1 MKLVDGLLTLGATM
15 RLTRLVVADDLGAW
29 WIKAPL
35 YDLVFDRIPEHD
47 SRSRTVAINYLRG
60 LDCKWCVGYWIA
72 VGTLASEHLTRES
85 RLRPAWRFVTG
96 TLALNYLAATL
107 SIVEDAGMIAAD
119 EANQ

>member
-15 RLTRLVVADDLGAW
+15 RLTRFVVVDDLGEW
-29 WIKAPL
+29 WVKAPVYRAVL
-35 YDLVFDRIPEHD
+35 SNLPAHKH
-47 SRSRTVAINYLRG
+47 AHAAAYLEG
-60 LDCKWCVGYWIA
+60 LSCKWCVGYWIA

-119 EANQ
+119 EASQ